1 MAASALILFSLVNNN
16 SANQMSHLFDLN
28 NLKAQ
33 NKNKLLDKLLEINK
47 QQYLNKRNQNSKCK
61 EMMYNNKSNK
71 SKCYNHSNF
80 NIVKE
85 YKR

>member
-16 SANQMSHLFDLN
+16 IANSTSNLFELN
-28 NLKAQ
+28 YLKAQ
-33 NKNKLLDKLLEINK
+33 KKNKLLDKLLEIKK
-47 QQYLNKRNQNSKCK
+47 QQDIHKCNKNSKCK
-61 EMMYNNKSNK
+61 EMIYNNK

>member
-33 NKNKLLDKLLEINK
+33 DKNKLLEIKK
-47 QQYLNKRNQNSKCK
+47 QQYLNKRNQKSKCK

-71 SKCYNHSNF
+71 SKYYNHSNF
-80 NIVKE
+80 NITKE